1 MTETVKLESMTG
13 AELIAALRERAAP
26 LTMRQA
32 EYVEHLLA
40 IPADH
45 EGLEAAEIMIA
56 AADRLEVG
64 TGLLED
70 GKEFLEAAEAV
81 FDWMNGND
89 LSADHAEQRP
99 GDFERVSSALVKFR
113 AAIAKVTG
121 EPPK

>member
-1 MTETVKLESMTG
+1 MSEKVNPESMTDS
-13 AELIAALRERAAP
+13 ELIAALRDRAAP
-26 LTMRQA
+26 LAMRQA
-32 EYVEHLLA
+32 EYVEHALA

-56 AADRLEVG
+56 AADRLEAASEM
-64 TGLLED
+64 LED

-99 GDFERVSSALVKFR
+99 GDFERISVALVKFR
-113 AAIAKVTG
+113 AAIARATG
-121 EPPK
+121 E